1 MAIDKLR
8 KEMKENENNN
18 ALCRIAL
25 YLIGR
30 CEASESL
37 REDVLKDGKTLRK
50 CMDYVTSCARK
61 EAVGGC
67 ACIEDNTVFEWAE
80 DYYHSE
86 ETAAPEPVK
95 SPKKAK
101 TKQAKKTPKEAKKQA
116 EIEENKPIF
125 TADNG
130 QICMF

>member
-8 KEMKENENNN
+8 KEMKENENDK

-37 REDVLKDGKTLRK
+37 CEDVLKDGKTLRK

-80 DYYHSE
+80 DYYRNE
-86 ETAAPEPVK
+86 AAPEPVK

-101 TKQAKKTPKEAKKQA
+101 TKQAKKMPKEAKKQA
-116 EIEENKPIF
+116 KTEENKPIL
-125 TADNG
+125 TVDNG
-130 QICMF
+130 QMCMF